1 MNELSWTLERTP
13 GRVVV
18 SVAGALTVSTAP
30 KLQDALVPLLAD
42 ADVTLDLT
50 ELAFVD
56 SSGLTV
62 FIAAYKAGVRH
73 GTTATLSHVPD
84 FLARVLRVTGL
95 GTLLPTSD
103 EVGPPAR

>member
-1 MNELSWTLERTP
+1 MNELSWTVDRAP

-18 SVAGALTVSTAP
+18 AVTGALTVGTAP
-30 KLQDALVPLLAD
+30 RLQDALLPLLAD
-42 ADVTLDLT
+42 ADVTVDLT
-50 ELAFVD
+50 DLTFVD

-62 FIAAYKAGVRH
+62 FIAAYKAGTRH

-95 GTLLPTSD
+95 AQLLLTSD
-103 EVGPPAR
+103 QVG